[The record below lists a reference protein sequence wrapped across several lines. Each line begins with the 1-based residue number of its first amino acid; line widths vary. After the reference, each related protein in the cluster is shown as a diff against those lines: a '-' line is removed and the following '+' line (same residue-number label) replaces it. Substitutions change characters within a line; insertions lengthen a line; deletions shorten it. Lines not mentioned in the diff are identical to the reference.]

1 MGFECDDFSSG
12 YSSGNDSDH
21 VSVTSYDSLT
31 TSVTSSSVDRV
42 SPPQTSLYLESQ
54 FQSAH
59 ALCEDM
65 QIILAMPEMCDV
77 TFLVGAREVPVHGL
91 KAVMASRSRIMFELI
106 QKHIHLRISEQSKV
120 TKTKKIKGK
129 SPVGLSQLSSEKLKI
144 PITNYDAEVFRLLVE
159 FIHCGEV
166 NINEDTVAGL
176 FCGATQFEVPELPG
190 ACLDFVER
198 CVKLRRTENIRFHA
212 ECFKFNAAAKTLLD
226 KV

>member
-1 MGFECDDFSSG
+1 
-12 YSSGNDSDH
+12 
-21 VSVTSYDSLT
+21 
-31 TSVTSSSVDRV
+31 
-42 SPPQTSLYLESQ
+42 
-54 FQSAH
+54 
-59 ALCEDM
+59 
-65 QIILAMPEMCDV
+65 MPEMCDV